1 VDPASGGFATVALSV
16 AGIFVF
22 GAVVATVLRLVGNVL
37 RTRRLVP
44 AVTGMPA
51 G

>member
-16 AGIFVF
+16 AVIFVF